1 MNLVFSQSTSA
12 TVIQREFE
20 EELVAALVMQDRID
34 VSLVGD
40 IADMEDGSTDAL
52 CIEGVRG
59 DMLCASWHAVDAALH
74 FLSRMSVVGRTGPS
88 APRNSMTLP
97 VITTSGQYDPM
108 QRRIECL
115 NLTGYTSVQAARK
128 AILSILSGDPHEST
142 PVTRSDACDP
152 EFAPDKPNNLS
163 PVKAMPPRSGTKQPA
178 DELDS
183 LLDEFDE
190 ADV

>member
-12 TVIQREFE
+12 TVVHREFE
-20 EELVAALVMQDRID
+20 EELVAVLVMQDRVD

-59 DMLCASWHAVDAALH
+59 DMLCASWHAVDAALQY
-74 FLSRMSVVGRTGPS
+74 LNRLSVVGRTEPS
-88 APRNSMTLP
+88 TTLDTAALP

-108 QRRIECL
+108 QRRIACL
-115 NLTGYTSVQAARK
+115 NLTEYTSVQAARQ
-128 AILSILSGDPHEST
+128 AILEILSGKPQESILLT
-142 PVTRSDACDP
+142 PADACDT
-152 EFAPDKPNNLS
+152 EIALDKPNNVS
-163 PVKAMPPRSGTKQPA
+163 PVKAMPRRTGTKQST
-178 DELDS
+178 DELDY
-183 LLDEFDE
+183 LLDEFDA